1 MAMMMNTSAYPVIPP
16 PPYSRAAA
24 TVSGASS
31 DVRTVT
37 RSGNFVCSSLSAS
50 AARRAAMATI
60 RCVLDYLEMDG
71 WMDSNE

>member
-1 MAMMMNTSAYPVIPP
+1 MVPP
-16 PPYSRAAA
+16 GEMDLVEP
-24 TVSGASS
+24 TASPLG
-31 DVRTVT
+31 R
-37 RSGNFVCSSLSAS
+37 RRSSLSAS